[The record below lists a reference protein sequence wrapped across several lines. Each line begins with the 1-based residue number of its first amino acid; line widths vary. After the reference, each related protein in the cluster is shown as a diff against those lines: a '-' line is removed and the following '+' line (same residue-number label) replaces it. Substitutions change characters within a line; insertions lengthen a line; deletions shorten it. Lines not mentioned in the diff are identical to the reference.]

1 MKVKKRLFAGFL
13 ALAMVLCMN
22 LTVFASGTPSIGEG
36 GPVDSVTLIKTYQIV
51 NKGTTSPAEDF
62 SFTVTGEGVTDA
74 TEGIDID
81 DYLPT
86 VASYKTKFG
95 ANTADE
101 NNDIFTNTF
110 TINLPQYDSVGIY
123 TYQITET
130 AGTTMGVTYAN
141 PITMNVTV
149 VNKEDAP
156 GFDCYVALYNQDG
169 TKITDDAAFLNKYE
183 AGTLSISKNVEG
195 RLGDKNKYFA
205 FEVTLK
211 LPEESDNNMNST
223 IGVGA
228 TTYLDNPDT
237 ITIGQTTVFYL
248 KHGETL
254 NLTNIPYG
262 VEYTVAEVGAGTE
275 DEEGENGY
283 LTSVAG
289 KKDSSIAAASQ
300 TVTFTNTKGGEGYT
314 PDTGVYLDN
323 LPYIIVFAGV
333 LAAVAV
339 LVIRRRRVDD

>member
-62 SFTVTGEGVTDA
+62 SFTVTGVGVTDA
-74 TEGIDID
+74 TEGTNIN
-81 DYLPT
+81 DYLPA
-86 VASYKTKFG
+86 VRSYETKFD
-95 ANTADE
+95 ANVAEE
-101 NNDIFTNTF
+101 NNSTF
-110 TINLPQYDSVGIY
+110 TKEFIIDLPEYDSVGIY

-130 AGTTMGVTYAN
+130 AGKTMGVTYAN
-141 PITMNVTV
+141 PITMKVTV

-156 GFDCYVALYNQDG
+156 GFDCYVALHNQEE

-211 LPEESDNNMNST
+211 LPEGSDNNMRST
-223 IGVGA
+223 IGVGE
-228 TTYLDNPDT
+228 TTYQANPDT
-237 ITIGQTTVFYL
+237 ITFGEATTFYL

-283 LTSVAG
+283 LTSVEG
-289 KKDSSIAAASQ
+289 EKGSSIAAASQ

-314 PDTGVYLDN
+314 PDTGVNLDN

>member
-22 LTVFASGTPSIGEG
+22 LTVFASGTPSIEGG
-36 GPVDSVTLIKTYQIV
+36 GPVDSVTLTKTYQIV
-51 NKGTTSPAEDF
+51 NKSTTSPAEDF
-62 SFTVTGEGVTDA
+62 SFTVTGLGVTDA
-74 TEGIDID
+74 TEGININN
-81 DYLPT
+81 YLPT
-86 VASYKTKFG
+86 VTSYETKFG

-123 TYQITET
+123 TYQIAET
-130 AGTTMGVTYAN
+130 AGETMGVTYAA
-141 PITMNVTV
+141 PITMKVTV
-149 VNKEDAP
+149 VNKKGTS
-156 GFDCYVALYNQDG
+156 GFDCYVALYNQDES
-169 TKITDDAAFLNKYE
+169 KITDDAAFLNKYE

-211 LPEESDNNMNST
+211 LPEGSVKSMNST
-223 IGVGA
+223 IGVGE
-228 TTYLDNPDT
+228 TTYKDNPNT
-237 ITIGQTTVFYL
+237 ITVGETATFYL
-248 KHGETL
+248 KHDETL

-262 VEYTVAEVGAGTE
+262 VEYTVEEVGAGTE
-275 DEEGENGY
+275 DKEGENGY
-283 LTSVAG
+283 FTSVAG
-289 KKDSSIAAASQ
+289 ETDSSIAGASQ

>member
-22 LTVFASGTPSIGEG
+22 LTVFASGTPSIEGG
-36 GPVDSVTLIKTYQIV
+36 GPVDSVTLTKNYQIV
-51 NKGTTSPAEDF
+51 NKDTTSPAEDF
-62 SFTVTGEGVTDA
+62 SFTVTGVRVTDA
-74 TEGIDID
+74 TEGIEID

-86 VASYKTKFG
+86 VTNYKTEFI
-95 ANTADE
+95 ANTAE
-101 NNDIFTNTF
+101 KNNSTF
-110 TINLPQYDSVGIY
+110 TKEFTIDLPEYDSVGIY

-156 GFDCYVALYNQDG
+156 GFDCYVALYNQDES
-169 TKITDDAAFLNKYE
+169 KITDDAAFLNKYE

-211 LPEESDNNMNST
+211 LPEGSVKSMNST
-223 IGVGA
+223 IGVGE
-228 TTYLDNPDT
+228 TTYKDNPNT
-237 ITIGQTTVFYL
+237 ITVGETATFYL
-248 KHGETL
+248 KHDETL

-262 VEYTVAEVGAGTE
+262 VEYTVEEVGAGTE
-275 DEEGENGY
+275 DKEGENGY
-283 LTSVAG
+283 FTSVAG
-289 KKDSSIAAASQ
+289 ETDSSIAGASQ

-314 PDTGVYLDN
+314 PDTGVNLDN